1 MTEDGRGGEPSQPA
15 PPRPVPD
22 RIVTPDSEPSALER
36 GARIFE
42 RLARRS
48 ARNPQ

>member
-1 MTEDGRGGEPSQPA
+1 MTEDDRGGEPSQPA
-15 PPRPVPD
+15 RPRPAPD
-22 RIVTPDSEPSALER
+22 KNVTPDSEPSALER

-48 ARNPQ
+48 GRSPR